1 MVASIYTG
9 AVRAYDVTR
18 VLQRDGN
25 PTPLGE
31 AIQHY
36 GRIFKSQHILALID
50 DEGYRRDTHWIRN
63 LQEGR
68 HALARKLFHGSK
80 GELYQ
85 RYREGMEDQL
95 GALGLVLNC
104 IVLWNTVYINAALEQ
119 LRAAGYP
126 VLDQDTIRLHPFMRR
141 HIAVQGDYS
150 FLLPALD
157 GRLRELRDPTESP
170 RTRTTRSGG
179 STRLDAVVRFPDPRK
194 RSSRRDP
201 FARTADGADAAT
213 RSRTRSGQSA

>member
-1 MVASIYTG
+1 MIASIYTG
-9 AVRAYDVTR
+9 TVRAYDVTR

-36 GRIFKSQHILALID
+36 GRIPKSLHILHLID
-50 DEGYRRDTHWIRN
+50 DDSYRRDVKWMRN

-68 HALARKLFHGSK
+68 HALARKVFHGSK

-95 GALGLVLNC
+95 GALGLVLNY
-104 IVLWNTVYINAALEQ
+104 IVLWNTVYINAAIEQ

-126 VLDQDTIRLHPFMRR
+126 VLDEDVVRLHLFMRR
-141 HIAVQGDYS
+141 HLGVQGDYS
-150 FLLPALD
+150 FLLPTLD
-157 GRLRELRDPTESP
+157 GRLRELRDPTE
-170 RTRTTRSGG
+170 
-179 STRLDAVVRFPDPRK
+179 
-194 RSSRRDP
+194 
-201 FARTADGADAAT
+201 
-213 RSRTRSGQSA
+213 GQDEDEDDQED